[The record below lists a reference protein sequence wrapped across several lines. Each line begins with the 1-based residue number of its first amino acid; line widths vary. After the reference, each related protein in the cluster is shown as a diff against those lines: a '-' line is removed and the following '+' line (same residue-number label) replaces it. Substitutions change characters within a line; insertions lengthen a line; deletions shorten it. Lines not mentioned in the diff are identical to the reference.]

1 MLKKIFSWLFS
12 RTPKIEPY
20 TPAEMAAKRI
30 ERLAEALR
38 DLPPQP
44 RFGVVIEMQ
53 DNETL
58 EQALRRVERTHLS
71 HKRIATYNHPAIER
85 NRDES

>member
-1 MLKKIFSWLFS
+1 MLNKIFSWLFS
-12 RTPKIEPY
+12 RAPKVDPY
-20 TPAEMAAKRI
+20 TPAELAAKRI

-58 EQALRRVERTHLS
+58 DQALRRVERTHLS
-71 HKRIATYNHPAIER
+71 HKRIATYNHPAIES